1 MQLAVTGFQDTFL
14 TGRPEI
20 SFYQKVFTDRAKYTS
35 EILRLPFDS
44 DVYWGESIICTI
56 DNDTC
61 DIITGFFL
69 NFTYETNQPFPQDTA
84 LSFVERAD
92 LVVGGQTIV
101 SLTGEYMA
109 IMSDLT
115 DSQRIRQSND
125 VLLNRSITPTSY
137 GTIVP
142 GSACSLELPFFGRG
156 YENSFPLLALNR
168 HRIEVRIFLRK
179 QSELGNV
186 DIPKLELN
194 LQAIYLENEHRQFFL
209 GKQID
214 YIIRQTQLAR
224 VTLNDLNQIRFR
236 TEFEN
241 PVKEFILVVQN
252 DSGTAGLFDYSS
264 GIDIGEY
271 SSFSND
277 QVTQWKLFL
286 NGQNYF
292 DIDQMT
298 MRAIQ
303 PYEYYIQ
310 TPSYKVNIFSVGQNS
325 GPFPSGTINMSR
337 ISKQLFELTLV
348 DNSITRKA
356 RLYATNFNLFRCQG
370 GLGGTMFV

>member
-84 LSFVERAD
+84 HSFVERAD

-186 DIPKLELN
+186 DIPKL
-194 LQAIYLENEHRQFFL
+194 
-209 GKQID
+209 
-214 YIIRQTQLAR
+214 
-224 VTLNDLNQIRFR
+224 
-236 TEFEN
+236 
-241 PVKEFILVVQN
+241 
-252 DSGTAGLFDYSS
+252 
-264 GIDIGEY
+264 
-271 SSFSND
+271 
-277 QVTQWKLFL
+277 
-286 NGQNYF
+286 
-292 DIDQMT
+292 
-298 MRAIQ
+298 
-303 PYEYYIQ
+303 
-310 TPSYKVNIFSVGQNS
+310 
-325 GPFPSGTINMSR
+325 
-337 ISKQLFELTLV
+337 
-348 DNSITRKA
+348 
-356 RLYATNFNLFRCQG
+356 
-370 GLGGTMFV
+370 